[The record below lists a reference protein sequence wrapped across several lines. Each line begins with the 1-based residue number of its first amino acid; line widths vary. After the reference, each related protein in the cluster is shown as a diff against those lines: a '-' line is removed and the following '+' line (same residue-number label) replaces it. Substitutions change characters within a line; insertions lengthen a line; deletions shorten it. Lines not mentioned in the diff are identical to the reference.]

1 MGPACW
7 LWDYLRRCGQG
18 GFFLPLSGGIDSSST
33 ACIVASMCHMVC
45 DAAKEGGKFSSKHTE
60 NSVYKTRL
68 KLTERVFRFLN
79 VKNTGYRTDFSGLWC
94 QQMAHTRL
102 IGERFA
108 AHVLSW

>member
-45 DAAKEGGKFSSKHTE
+45 DAAKEGGMAFLFLAHLVMSLCNHALSIVWYCRPCRRRRMCTALPVTALIIE
-60 NSVYKTRL
+60 TLCLANICVYMPSICT
-68 KLTERVFRFLN
+68 
-79 VKNTGYRTDFSGLWC
+79 
-94 QQMAHTRL
+94 
-102 IGERFA
+102 
-108 AHVLSW
+108 